1 VAAAAIAARSPAPP
15 DPITRTFVVR
25 VRYGVVIGIASIP
38 RYAARVVTTPRPGTA
53 RKTLQSVRLG
63 GALTHWRKAALS
75 WANGALMFDAV
86 TIWV

>member
-38 RYAARVVTTPRPGTA
+38 RYDARVVTTPRDRVRGRERCARDGTA
-53 RKTLQSVRLG
+53 STTCAS
-63 GALTHWRKAALS
+63 
-75 WANGALMFDAV
+75 
-86 TIWV
+86 